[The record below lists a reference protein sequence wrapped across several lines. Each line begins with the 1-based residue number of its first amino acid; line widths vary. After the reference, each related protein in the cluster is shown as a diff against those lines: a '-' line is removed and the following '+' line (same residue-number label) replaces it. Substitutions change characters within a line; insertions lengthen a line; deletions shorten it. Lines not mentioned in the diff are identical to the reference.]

1 MKPTARDPQGAHLP
15 AGRSNQS
22 CKLRPALI
30 GNDFWAFPYVLYAQT
45 ESKWDSSQIKFTHT
59 HTQTHAR
66 SHIPKHSSN
75 YTSRQSRNG
84 TNNRVWQEKKQD
96 MNNEKNLKEIV
107 VKTPA
112 WRQKHGNHNLGLFR
126 ITKYSK
132 IAFIEDSL
140 LSSIHDQLT
149 LIYGKGTTKKYM
161 YKFIYM
167 PCIYYH

>member
-96 MNNEKNLKEIV
+96 MNNEKNLKRNCCKDSCL
-107 VKTPA
+107 KTET
-112 WRQKHGNHNLGLFR
+112 RQSQPR
-126 ITKYSK
+126 IISYNK
-132 IAFIEDSL
+132 IFKNSL
-140 LSSIHDQLT
+140 YRGLSS
-149 LIYGKGTTKKYM
+149 LIYTWSVNINLWQRNNKK
-161 YKFIYM
+161 IYV
-167 PCIYYH
+167 